1 MVLTLLVAAPAAQAG
16 TRADIVADCFDDGKL
31 DGNYTASQIRD
42 ARNNLP
48 ADVDQYSDCR
58 DVLARALGGSGSSNV
73 GGGGAAA
80 AAAAG
85 EPLAPSGPD
94 EQRALEAAVGDGGAK
109 PVQVGDST
117 VVPGASGFAAGAARS
132 AIPTSLLVALIL
144 LGVAALAAAAPYP
157 RRTVS
162 ASSSDV
168 SALAGPPD
176 APAARPS
183 RRSRTGRGRAAARRH
198 RRARGRG
205 RRACWREP
213 RSSPTAGCGW
223 SGPPTSR
230 SR

>member
-73 GGGGAAA
+73 AGPGGGGST
-80 AAAAG
+80 

-94 EQRALEAAVGDGGAK
+94 EQRALEAAVGDGGGK
-109 PVQVGDST
+109 PVQVGGTT

-157 RRTVS
+157 RHTVPL
-162 ASSSDV
+162 V
-168 SALAGPPD
+168 L
-176 APAARPS
+176 
-183 RRSRTGRGRAAARRH
+183 RRVRARRP
-198 RRARGRG
+198 A
-205 RRACWREP
+205 
-213 RSSPTAGCGW
+213 
-223 SGPPTSR
+223 
-230 SR
+230 